1 MSPTLDPEGAHLAA
15 LRRVADFR
23 GARVLEMGCGE
34 GRLTEGIAAEAAQVL
49 AFDPDAEAVEQARRA
64 LPAELADRVS
74 FQVASAEQLEIEP
87 GSFDLV
93 VFSWSL

>member
-1 MSPTLDPEGAHLAA
+1 
-15 LRRVADFR
+15 
-23 GARVLEMGCGE
+23 MGCGE
-34 GRLTEGIAAEAAQVL
+34 GRLTEGIAAEAAKVL
-49 AFDPDAEAVEQARRA
+49 AFDPDAEAVAQARLA
-64 LPAELADRVS
+64 LSGQLADRVS